1 MTRVPM
7 RKLRPREGG
16 PRAQGL
22 TVGGCGWDPARAGC
36 LWLFS
41 HSWLCGPDFPVDGRG
56 AVSGCLLLGHV
67 CSACTGRQKPRAEV
81 LPLTE
86 GDVTVPKPPV
96 QGEQGKHSNGLI
108 AF

>member
-1 MTRVPM
+1 MDAVPRVS
-7 RKLRPREGG
+7 RLG
-16 PRAQGL
+16 A
-22 TVGGCGWDPARAGC
+22 VAGIQPGQDVSG
-36 LWLFS
+36 FFP

-67 CSACTGRQKPRAEV
+67 CSACAGRQKPRAEV

-86 GDVTVPKPPV
+86 RDVTVPKPPV